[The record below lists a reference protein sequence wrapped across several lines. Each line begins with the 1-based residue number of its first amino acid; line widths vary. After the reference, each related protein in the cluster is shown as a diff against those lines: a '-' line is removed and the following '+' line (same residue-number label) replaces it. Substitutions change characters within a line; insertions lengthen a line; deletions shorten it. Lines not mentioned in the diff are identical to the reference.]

1 MNKETMKMDETMG
14 TEAGDRSRLQTGAP
28 GTELESVVAAAHGVP
43 QRKFKEW
50 RDNGA
55 LVEGGH
61 WSRAGNAIVI
71 TTAGQVRVLELVGLG
86 DCPPALPV
94 AERVVTVQTA
104 GAMPKVLRCK
114 DAAGQMCSVRLTA
127 PRVFA
132 RMFRRH
138 ERLSVTSTETD
149 GIYEYGGGVPR
160 RTVL

>member
-1 MNKETMKMDETMG
+1 MNEEINMTD
-14 TEAGDRSRLQTGAP
+14 TEM
-28 GTELESVVAAAHGVP
+28 ESVVAAAHGVP

-50 RDNGA
+50 RDGGA
-55 LVEGGH
+55 LVEGEH
-61 WSRAGNAIVI
+61 WCKAGNAIMI
-71 TTAGQVRVLELVGLG
+71 TGSGQTRVLELVGLG
-86 DCPPALPV
+86 DSPPALPV
-94 AERVVTVQTA
+94 QERIVRVMGA

-114 DAAGQMCSVRLTA
+114 DCAGIMCSVRLTA

-138 ERLSVTSTETD
+138 EILSVTETETP